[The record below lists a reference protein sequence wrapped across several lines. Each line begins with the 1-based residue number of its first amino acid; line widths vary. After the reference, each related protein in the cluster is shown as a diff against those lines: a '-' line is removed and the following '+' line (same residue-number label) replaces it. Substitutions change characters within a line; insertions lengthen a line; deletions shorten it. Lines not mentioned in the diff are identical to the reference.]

1 MIVSPEQI
9 KITTE
14 EKLNDTSRY
23 KNVGI
28 ENPLPKIK
36 QKVNGLWIQGY
47 KKGYV
52 NKIELK
58 KTMGINIKEGVGGE
72 EKFTHSTADK
82 FKAGIP
88 YGYPL
93 YKIHKLSPAQIESK
107 MIPPSRFVTDLS
119 NGVTSRSGKFMV
131 SKWLSDLCKDFA
143 TDLVRDTTQAL
154 KSLEEVQSKG
164 IVANDNMCSFSLD
177 VVALYDSLKIDLVMK
192 ALTHAIKRLRPLWS
206 KAFVDWLLALVMLS
220 LRSAYIKYGDHWF
233 ESENGVPTG
242 GKTSVDIA
250 NIAVF
255 FVFNCLIYDPCV
267 KPKELV
273 HFIRFVDD
281 GSGIWKG
288 TKDSFLA
295 WFHKIR
301 KVSFGEYNLDLTFE
315 LTNITEYSQFLDIRF
330 KFEGGGVLSTDLYK
344 KTTDGNRYLHFT
356 SYHPRHVF
364 RSIISSQALRYRRV
378 INNDKILNCRLEEL
392 KEAFRNSAYPDELI
406 DELVD
411 PVKKYKRSLEYK
423 SSSEKEKS
431 FKVPWVTTFGAG
443 YEEAKQKSKKI
454 NQTLSLSSTW
464 KNEQGPIIMPVCRR
478 APNLKD
484 TLFQR
489 KALALKPQT
498 ASPVPCSAYRM
509 NKRGRKCQCCS
520 MLSDSVEVHS
530 NNIVVQSAGG
540 GCKSSNIIYCVKCL
554 LCSNFNCYVGKTVT
568 TLHKRLNEHR
578 ASFSSLIKKNAK
590 MEGRGHCKILLTWI

>member
-1 MIVSPEQI
+1 M
-9 KITTE
+9 
-14 EKLNDTSRY
+14 
-23 KNVGI
+23 
-28 ENPLPKIK
+28 
-36 QKVNGLWIQGY
+36 
-47 KKGYV
+47 
-52 NKIELK
+52 
-58 KTMGINIKEGVGGE
+58 
-72 EKFTHSTADK
+72 
-82 FKAGIP
+82 
-88 YGYPL
+88 
-93 YKIHKLSPAQIESK
+93 
-107 MIPPSRFVTDLS
+107 
-119 NGVTSRSGKFMV
+119 
-131 SKWLSDLCKDFA
+131 
-143 TDLVRDTTQAL
+143 
-154 KSLEEVQSKG
+154 
-164 IVANDNMCSFSLD
+164 
-177 VVALYDSLKIDLVMK
+177 
-192 ALTHAIKRLRPLWS
+192 
-206 KAFVDWLLALVMLS
+206 
-220 LRSAYIKYGDHWF
+220 
-233 ESENGVPTG
+233 
-242 GKTSVDIA
+242 
-250 NIAVF
+250 
-255 FVFNCLIYDPCV
+255 
-267 KPKELV
+267 
-273 HFIRFVDD
+273 
-281 GSGIWKG
+281 
-288 TKDSFLA
+288 
-295 WFHKIR
+295 
-301 KVSFGEYNLDLTFE
+301 
-315 LTNITEYSQFLDIRF
+315 
-330 KFEGGGVLSTDLYK
+330 
-344 KTTDGNRYLHFT
+344 HFT

-578 ASFSSLIKKNAK
+578 ASFSSLIKKCKNGG
-590 MEGRGHCKILLTWI
+590 EGTLQNPTYLDIELDDEQILGAHLIFEHGLFESNSFNENYEVNILAHVNPTTIRRTEQMFIQKLNTLFPYGLNQCNSVGD